1 DPQVA
6 SLFQIVGEF
15 FDVVMQPAGEE
26 PKEEDIR
33 SEDGDCQLV
42 PAEEPDDEDLD
53 DAELAAALG
62 AKQASKASC
71 PRGSVES
78 LHTGLTSDLEKV
90 KMTESPGVQ
99 IVTPPAHVLA
109 MAEKQQKI
117 QTLKYPGVLEQEI
130 EKRKRSLQCAG
141 PWKQQKTAP
150 AEQETQVTD
159 LSPVAKCLQDEFDA
173 AAVPGSP
180 KASGASAS
188 KVDPDLDES
197 DLFNAQ
203 PTEFLTR
210 ESQFAAKGKQ
220 EQEEEEDD
228 D

>member
-1 DPQVA
+1 MKNRSAGSVIRFTNPNVTIPVQPHGSQDPQVA

-33 SEDGDCQLV
+33 SEDEDCQLV

-117 QTLKYPGVLEQEI
+117 QALKYPGVLE
-130 EKRKRSLQCAG
+130 
-141 PWKQQKTAP
+141 
-150 AEQETQVTD
+150 
-159 LSPVAKCLQDEFDA
+159 CLIR
-173 AAVPGSP
+173 
-180 KASGASAS
+180 
-188 KVDPDLDES
+188 L
-197 DLFNAQ
+197 
-203 PTEFLTR
+203 
-210 ESQFAAKGKQ
+210 
-220 EQEEEEDD
+220 
-228 D
+228 